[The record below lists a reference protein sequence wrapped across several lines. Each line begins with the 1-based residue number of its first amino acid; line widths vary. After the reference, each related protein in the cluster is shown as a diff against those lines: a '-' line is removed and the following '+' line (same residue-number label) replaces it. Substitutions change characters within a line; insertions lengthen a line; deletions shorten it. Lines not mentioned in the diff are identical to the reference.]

1 MIFRSQD
8 GRNMVN
14 ADVVDTFSI
23 VKDNK
28 AFKIYAYRG
37 AEATWLGEYTTEKQ
51 ALEVMGVMQKD
62 LIEGGAV
69 YRLSE
74 DKGAPYECP
83 VCHNTEH
90 LPGAKFCMVC
100 GNGFPL
106 SREGGGRNGA

>member
-1 MIFRSQD
+1 MIFRSQN

-14 ADVVDTFSI
+14 ANAIDAFSI
-23 VKDNK
+23 TEGK
-28 AFKIYAYRG
+28 AFKIYAYCG
-37 AEATWLGEYTTEKQ
+37 AAATWLGEYTTEKQ
-51 ALEVMGVMQKD
+51 ALEVMDVMQKD

-69 YRLSE
+69 YKLPE

-100 GNGFPL
+100 GTGFPL
-106 SREGGGRNGA
+106 SKIGGK